1 MRAVILGCGFAG
13 LSVASALSAKSRG
26 VEILMI
32 DRRERFEYLPSLPE
46 ILSGKVSA
54 DEITGSLRKFA
65 TKIGAEFLQR
75 EVKSVDL
82 KAKEVVARNP
92 KSSSEE
98 RIPYDFLVVAVGA
111 ELAFFGIQGA
121 EEHALSVYSLDD
133 ALKTRKRLEE
143 AVQKEG
149 VKCVVVGAGLTGVEV
164 AGELVDFFSGR
175 GCEAS
180 RVLLVEMAQRILPA
194 FPEKVS
200 ARIERV
206 LRSRGVE
213 ILTGNAVQSVSERE
227 IELLA
232 LKEKAGRKIHY
243 DILIWTAGLKPN
255 QISADFPA
263 EAKAKGGWLK
273 ADAFLRL
280 KGYKDVFVAGDI
292 AHFENGEISGKN
304 VEEAERQGRT
314 VAENIMRSIKG
325 SKLRHYSPKNTVQ
338 KPRALISLGNGHA
351 IAYFNGFLLETF
363 AYRLKKYLERKY
375 MRKFA

>member
-1 MRAVILGCGFAG
+1 LGCGFAG

-82 KAKEVVARNP
+82 KAKEVVTRNP

-111 ELAFFGIQGA
+111 ELAFFGIPGA

-255 QISADFPA
+255 RISANFPA

-292 AHFENGEISGKN
+292 AHFANSEISGKN

-314 VAENIMRSIKG
+314 VAENIIRSIKG
-325 SKLRHYSPKNTVQ
+325 SELRHYSPKNTVQ
-338 KPRALISLGNGHA
+338 KPRALISLGNGRA
-351 IAYFNGFLLETF
+351 IAYFSGIMLETF

>member
-54 DEITGSLRKFA
+54 DEITGSLREFA

-75 EVKSVDL
+75 EVKSVDF
-82 KAKEVVARNP
+82 KAKEVVARSSN
-92 KSSSEE
+92 SSEE

-121 EEHALSVYSLDD
+121 EEHALSVYSLN
-133 ALKTRKRLEE
+133 ATLKTRKRLEE

-194 FPEKVS
+194 FP
-200 ARIERV
+200 
-206 LRSRGVE
+206 
-213 ILTGNAVQSVSERE
+213 
-227 IELLA
+227 
-232 LKEKAGRKIHY
+232 
-243 DILIWTAGLKPN
+243 
-255 QISADFPA
+255 
-263 EAKAKGGWLK
+263 
-273 ADAFLRL
+273 
-280 KGYKDVFVAGDI
+280 
-292 AHFENGEISGKN
+292 
-304 VEEAERQGRT
+304 
-314 VAENIMRSIKG
+314 
-325 SKLRHYSPKNTVQ
+325 
-338 KPRALISLGNGHA
+338 
-351 IAYFNGFLLETF
+351 
-363 AYRLKKYLERKY
+363 
-375 MRKFA
+375 